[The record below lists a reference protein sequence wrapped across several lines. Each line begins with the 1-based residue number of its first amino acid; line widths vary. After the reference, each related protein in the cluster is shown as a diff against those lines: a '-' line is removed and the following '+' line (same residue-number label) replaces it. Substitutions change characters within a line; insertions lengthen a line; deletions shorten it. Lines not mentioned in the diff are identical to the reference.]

1 MDGSQK
7 LPQRILG
14 TIAESRAAGRAVP
27 GLTLA
32 MAAWMRYA
40 SGRDEKG
47 QPIEVKDPLSTRLA
61 ALWRDDPAQTVA
73 GFLGLAEVFPPAL
86 RDDAGFAADLSAA
99 LSGLVR
105 DGARATAADRVSA

>member
-1 MDGSQK
+1 MADRHGRQ
-7 LPQRILG
+7 P
-14 TIAESRAAGRAVP
+14 EAAAAHP
-27 GLTLA
+27 GHI
-32 MAAWMRYA
+32 

-47 QPIEVKDPLSTRLA
+47 QAIEVKDPLSTRLA
-61 ALWRDDPAQTVA
+61 ALWRDDPAQTVV

-99 LSGLVR
+99 LSRLVR